1 MPSTDIYARCNF
13 TRSGHRNIR
22 FNVVIK
28 LPKAKFEELRQ
39 LPANRDQTDN
49 QLLGSLAGKVIT
61 IVCGPDLQMLPW
73 MTCNGARL
81 AASPRRTGSIKQRKK
96 ERNSSSGR
104 AMLFFLFKADHSRFV
119 LTLENILSS
128 ERDRLTVEFRDSG
141 FQSGQSRLINRF
153 GSAGRTF
160 FGPNSRTPRA
170 RQTDYIPGV
179 ASSEAARD
187 LHLSGTKRF
196 VFRRALR
203 TPPFLKYRLPRP
215 VRRPRP
221 MRHVPEAIATL
232 RLDQTH
238 PHSRRPCAP

>member
-1 MPSTDIYARCNF
+1 
-13 TRSGHRNIR
+13 
-22 FNVVIK
+22 
-28 LPKAKFEELRQ
+28 
-39 LPANRDQTDN
+39 
-49 QLLGSLAGKVIT
+49 
-61 IVCGPDLQMLPW
+61 
-73 MTCNGARL
+73 
-81 AASPRRTGSIKQRKK
+81 
-96 ERNSSSGR
+96 
-104 AMLFFLFKADHSRFV
+104 MLFFLCKADHSRFV

-141 FQSGQSRLINRF
+141 FHSGECRLI
-153 GSAGRTF
+153 GLVPLVGRF

-179 ASSEAARD
+179 ASSEAARE

-221 MRHVPEAIATL
+221 MRHVPEANATL